1 MMPARLPPSPE
12 PPAKPAGRHKRAESE
27 AQASTVTAGIG
38 DRFAWLRAVVAAN
51 PRPTRTAVIVA
62 GCIVSFANSRTGEA
76 WPSQTTIAE
85 WCRLDRKRVRDG
97 IRELEE
103 RGLIT
108 VQDAGTR
115 GRSARYSLAEDG
127 ASGRPKG
134 GASGRPIGW
143 GTQTPHQ
150 LGHPDAP
157 RTGGNRSN
165 TEGTRKVRRSA
176 PRAGARSAEASRA
189 VAPARLLF

>member
-1 MMPARLPPSPE
+1 MMPARRLPPPDA
-12 PPAKPAGRHKRAESE
+12 PAKPERGHKRAEK
-27 AQASTVTAGIG
+27 AQASTVADGIG
-38 DRFAWLRAVVAAN
+38 DRFAWLCAVVSAN
-51 PRPTRTAVIVA
+51 PRLTRTAIIVA
-62 GCIVSFANSRTGEA
+62 SCIVSFANSRSGEA
-76 WPSQTTIAE
+76 WPSQTTVAE

-108 VQDAGTR
+108 VANAGTR
-115 GRSARYSLAEDG
+115 GRSARYSLAEVG

-150 LGHPDAP
+150 LGHLDAP

-165 TEGTRKVRRSA
+165 TEGTRKVQRSA
-176 PRAGARSAEASRA
+176 PRAGARSADASRA
-189 VAPARLLF
+189 VARARLLF